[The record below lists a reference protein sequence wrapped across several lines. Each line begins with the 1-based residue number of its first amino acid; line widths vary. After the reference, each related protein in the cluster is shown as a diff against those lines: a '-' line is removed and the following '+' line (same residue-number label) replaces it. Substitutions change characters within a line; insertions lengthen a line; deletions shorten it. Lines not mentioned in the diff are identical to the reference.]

1 MTPVALSHRPSCH
14 SLLPTD
20 SRNAMNVQPAK
31 RNPKKPFNRIRP
43 TQRLSAR
50 RLLLIL
56 ATTVFALTT
65 SSIASA
71 NTTVP
76 FALDWKFEGPSA
88 GFFAGIDNGH
98 FAEAGLDVE
107 ISPGQGSLAAI
118 PKVATG
124 AFPFGFADINS
135 LIQFLDQNPGAPVTA
150 IMMIYDK
157 PPFAVVGLR
166 SQGVNAP
173 KDLHGRVLG
182 APPPDG
188 AWAQFPAFAA
198 AAGIDMDAINVE
210 PVGFPTRE
218 PMLAE
223 GKVDAVTGFSFSS
236 FLNLVRLGVPENDI
250 STILMADHGLEL
262 YGNAIIVNTDY
273 AAANPDVVKGFLAG
287 VAGGW
292 KDVIAD
298 PAMGAKAVAARNPA
312 ADVDLEQRRLQ
323 LAIDANVLTDYT
335 RANGI
340 GGIDMAR
347 MERAI
352 EQLQQNLE
360 FQNAPDIALYFDSS
374 YLPENNFALE

>member
-1 MTPVALSHRPSCH
+1 MRI
-14 SLLPTD
+14 LLT
-20 SRNAMNVQPAK
+20 AATAFAITV
-31 RNPKKPFNRIRP
+31 
-43 TQRLSAR
+43 SA
-50 RLLLIL
+50 
-56 ATTVFALTT
+56 A
-65 SSIASA
+65 ASA
-71 NTTVP
+71 NTKVP

-98 FAEAGLDVE
+98 FESAGLEVE

-150 IMMIYDK
+150 VMMIYDK
-157 PPFAVVGLR
+157 PPFAVVGR
-166 SQGVNAP
+166 KSRGVNDP
-173 KDLHGRVLG
+173 KDLHGRLLG

-188 AWAQFPAFAA
+188 AWAQFPAFAS
-198 AAGIDMDAINVE
+198 AAGVDISAISVE

-236 FLNLVRLGVPENDI
+236 FLNLVRLGVPEDDI

-273 AAANPDVVKGFLAG
+273 AESNPEVVKGFLAG
-287 VAGGW
+287 VAAGW

-298 PAMGAKAVAARNPA
+298 PAMGARAVAARNPA
-312 ADVDLEQRRLQ
+312 SDVELEQRRLQ
-323 LAIDANVLTDYT
+323 LAIDANVVTDYT
-335 RANGI
+335 MANGM
-340 GGIDMAR
+340 GGIDIDR
-347 MERAI
+347 MKIAI
-352 EQLQQNLE
+352 EQLSQNFE
-360 FQNAPDIALYFDSS
+360 FQNTPDIALYFDDSF
-374 YLPENNFALE
+374 LPDNNFSLK